1 MKKGRSEPS
10 SSSDSG
16 SPLLHSAT
24 LASFDV
30 FSLLTQRGLWR
41 RPKNLENSLIQAAQI
56 QELLVGHGSR
66 RRKRNFGSQ
75 LGCNKAIQSCICSE
89 SLCNQLLCKL
99 LTQKQFSKDRIPVQ
113 DYQTPNTEI
122 EDRSSTADRAPP
134 QRPFRSRGNTTA
146 VMLRNLC
153 QTVWIC
159 QQLLLQHVVIICNML
174 SDDSK

>member
-1 MKKGRSEPS
+1 MG
-10 SSSDSG
+10 SG
-16 SPLLHSAT
+16 EDRKT
-24 LASFDV
+24 W
-30 FSLLTQRGLWR
+30 Q
-41 RPKNLENSLIQAAQI
+41 NSLIRAAQI

-113 DYQTPNTEI
+113 DYKTPNTEI
-122 EDRSSTADRAPP
+122 EDRSSTADKAP

-146 VMLRNLC
+146 VMLRNLS
-153 QTVWIC
+153 QTVCIR

>member
-1 MKKGRSEPS
+1 MG
-10 SSSDSG
+10 SG
-16 SPLLHSAT
+16 EDRKT
-24 LASFDV
+24 W
-30 FSLLTQRGLWR
+30 Q
-41 RPKNLENSLIQAAQI
+41 KSLIQAAQI

-122 EDRSSTADRAPP
+122 EDRSLTADRAPP